1 MLEAAE
7 PSTWYDN
14 TETVLYSILPYPS
27 QVQDVNN
34 PDAKAALKA
43 ESNFVAGGSV
53 LKMEVEVDDRRFPK
67 NRQIAPT
74 SQILSRL
81 KEKDHYA
88 RLLGSGK
95 RDRYQYMVMTLLG
108 ESLGH
113 LFK

>member
-1 MLEAAE
+1 M
-7 PSTWYDN
+7 
-14 TETVLYSILPYPS
+14 
-27 QVQDVNN
+27 QDVNN

-53 LKMEVEVDDRRFPK
+53 LKMEVEVDNRRFLQ
-67 NRQIAPT
+67 NRQIVCIT
-74 SQILSRL
+74 QILSRL